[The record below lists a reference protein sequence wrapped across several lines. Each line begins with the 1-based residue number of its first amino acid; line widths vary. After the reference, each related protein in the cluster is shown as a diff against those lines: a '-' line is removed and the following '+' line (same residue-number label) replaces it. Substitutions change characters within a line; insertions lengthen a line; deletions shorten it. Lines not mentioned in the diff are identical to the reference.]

1 MASTWLL
8 LEHVPVKVTSAPT
21 LYWFV
26 GIGKLV
32 NKKAFLVWGCS
43 TYEKEGACSKEGVK
57 SNHHYSKFL
66 FSLGLVALENV
77 K

>member
-1 MASTWLL
+1 M
-8 LEHVPVKVTSAPT
+8 
-21 LYWFV
+21 
-26 GIGKLV
+26 

-66 FSLGLVALENV
+66 FSLGLVALEIV